1 MFLKFRSKS
10 EYFSEIRK
18 TDILTERRQK
28 NRTTT
33 DIVKNGRTR
42 DKKIRSLLS
51 WQQHT
56 IRLLA
61 VDISGKG
68 SFSGEGIFH
77 GTLPCHKLEEI
88 RTLSQE
94 DYGSGGL
101 VPQRLLY
108 VKGIYKADFIATWM
122 SLNFELTPVLF
133 DILEYEWLERGKGQS
148 ISNGFNIE
156 LSHKNILK

>member
-1 MFLKFRSKS
+1 MNIFQKYKK
-10 EYFSEIRK
+10 K
-18 TDILTERRQK
+18 TAILTKKDEK

-33 DIVKNGRTR
+33 NIVENDRTR
-42 DKKIRSLLS
+42 DEIRSLLS

-61 VDISGKG
+61 VDISGEG

-108 VKGIYKADFIATWM
+108 VKGYIK
-122 SLNFELTPVLF
+122 LTL
-133 DILEYEWLERGKGQS
+133 
-148 ISNGFNIE
+148 
-156 LSHKNILK
+156 